1 MGFFGMGPMEILL
14 VLLIAFVFLGPERM
28 VDAARLLGKAVR
40 EGRRLTSELPRVV
53 IEDDDIKIVNYNPSP
68 SSDAAKRPAP
78 PDSPLESL
86 SESKK
91 EAGRPSAPDDADA
104 EDGPVSFKAGDEA
117 PTPRDSAAERDS
129 T

>member
-1 MGFFGMGPMEILL
+1 MSFFGMGPMEILL
-14 VLLIAFVFLGPERM
+14 VLVIAFVFLGPDRM

-40 EGRRLTSELPRVV
+40 EGRRLASELPQVV

-78 PDSPLESL
+78 PTEPKEEPGRL
-86 SESKK
+86 S
-91 EAGRPSAPDDADA
+91 ALDDPGA

>member
-53 IEDDDIKIVNYNPSP
+53 IEDDDIKIVNFNQSP
-68 SSDAAKRPAP
+68 SSEAATRPAP
-78 PDSPLESL
+78 PTEPPEPP
-86 SESKK
+86 EAK
-91 EAGRPSAPDDADA
+91 EEPGRLSAPDEADA

-117 PTPRDSAAERDS
+117 STPRDSAAERDS

>member
-68 SSDAAKRPAP
+68 SSDAATRPAP
-78 PDSPLESL
+78 PTEPPEPKEQPGRL
-86 SESKK
+86 S
-91 EAGRPSAPDDADA
+91 ALDDPGA